1 MRSLDLEVQKNELCP
16 DILVKTEK
24 NAKDLEKILL
34 QRALL
39 IKDKRIRNLESK
51 LADLNSRLEEFE
63 NEKRDN
69 KTSFGNNNVT
79 IVNNSYT
86 SNLYFSFTLLLV
98 IGVMKAFK

>member
-1 MRSLDLEVQKNELCP
+1 MEVQKNELCP

-39 IKDKRIRNLESK
+39 IKDERIRNLERK
-51 LADLNSRLEEFE
+51 LADLNCRLEEFE
-63 NEKRDN
+63 SEKHGN
-69 KTSFGNNNVT
+69 KTASFGNNNVT
-79 IVNNSYT
+79 IVNNTYT

-98 IGVMKAFK
+98 IGVIKAFK

>member
-1 MRSLDLEVQKNELCP
+1 MEVQKNELCP
-16 DILVKTEK
+16 LILSKTEK

-51 LADLNSRLEEFE
+51 LADLKCRLEEFE

-79 IVNNSYT
+79 IINNSYS

-98 IGVMKAFK
+98 IGVMKAF

>member
-1 MRSLDLEVQKNELCP
+1 MEVQKNELCP

>member
-63 NEKRDN
+63 NEKREN

>member
-1 MRSLDLEVQKNELCP
+1 MEVQKNELCP

-63 NEKRDN
+63 NEKREN